1 MEKLIYLIHW
11 EDNAADTYLY
21 GSRVVFHE
29 NGIVEYENRRMP
41 SGMVIRSWYSQADYQ
56 ARRLA
61 SQLPVLEEGGRYL
74 VRSFVTCRPERGILL
89 RFQFYDRQKHLI
101 SFSVLDEKEGVLECP
116 EGTYS
121 YEMQLIQTGSAFVRF
136 HHVEILPLEEKFEG
150 NIEMSPS
157 NGSIGADAFGKT
169 AFTDFASAG
178 NKNGSA
184 ESWFGQ
190 LWNPDICSDK
200 LNILL
205 PELSGGMFRFPEE
218 QKIWGISNFTVAP
231 TEYVMSGEFFSDHWL
246 QNDKWKRFRE
256 KRLLA
261 CGKMGREA
269 ALNLEYTQPADTLFL
284 KSLKDLYELEP
295 D

>member
-1 MEKLIYLIHW
+1 MTDLNNERRRKRKGLGKSRRYMEKLIYLVHW
-11 EDNAADTYLY
+11 DDNAADTYLY
-21 GSRVVFHE
+21 GSRILFHE

-41 SGMVIRSWYSQADYQ
+41 SGTVIRSWYSQADYQ
-56 ARRLA
+56 AKRLA

-74 VRSFVTCRPERGILL
+74 VRSFVTCRPEKGILL

-116 EGTYS
+116 EGTYN
-121 YEMQLIQTGSAFVRF
+121 YELQLIQTGSDFVRF
-136 HHVEILPLEEKFEG
+136 HHVEIIPLDE
-150 NIEMSPS
+150 NDIDMSLS
-157 NGSIGADAFGKT
+157 NGSIGAESLFGR
-169 AFTDFASAG
+169 
-178 NKNGSA
+178 
-184 ESWFGQ
+184 

-200 LNILL
+200 MNILL

-246 QNDKWKRFRE
+246 QNEKWKRFRE

-269 ALNLEYTQPADTLFL
+269 ALNLEYTQPADILVL

>member
-41 SGMVIRSWYSQADYQ
+41 SGTVIRSWYSQADYQ

-116 EGTYS
+116 KGTYS
-121 YEMQLIQTGSAFVRF
+121 YEMQLIQTGSVFLRF
-136 HHVEILPLEEKFEG
+136 HHVEILPLEEKE
-150 NIEMSPS
+150 
-157 NGSIGADAFGKT
+157 K
-169 AFTDFASAG
+169 
-178 NKNGSA
+178 SA

-261 CGKMGREA
+261 SGKMGREA
-269 ALNLEYTQPADTLFL
+269 ALNLEYTQPADILFL